1 MKKWLKRI
9 RGTKLVLFA
18 LGALL
23 MPHFAAAQD
32 REVEMSVRN
41 RTPQTLTVFAL
52 WDRGT
57 RDRLGD
63 IRGNQTR
70 SFTIPIVGEEVT
82 LQVQVGASRI
92 GGNRPEDFARARPGD
107 KIEWEI
113 RSTRPFDLLY
123 RHVAERRSS
132 FNLPPSRVDFGDSV
146 GQLRVYVL
154 DEDLRRNP
162 RFRALLQNMGLTWS

>member
-18 LGALL
+18 LCALS

-41 RTPQTLTVFAL
+41 RTTEPMTVFAL
-52 WDRGT
+52 WRRGT
-57 RDRLGD
+57 RNRLGD
-63 IRGNQTR
+63 IRPNQTR
-70 SFTIPIVGEEVT
+70 SFTIPLVGEEVT
-82 LQVQVGASRI
+82 LQVQVQSERL
-92 GGNRPEDFARARPGD
+92 GGDRPEDFARVRPGD

-113 RSTRPFDLLY
+113 RSTHPLDLLY

-132 FNLPPSRVDFGDSV
+132 FNLPRRQAAGLPE
-146 GQLRVYVL
+146 LR
-154 DEDLRRNP
+154 
-162 RFRALLQNMGLTWS
+162 F

>member
-1 MKKWLKRI
+1 MKKWLRRI
-9 RGTKLVLFA
+9 RGTKLVLLA
-18 LGALL
+18 LCAPL

-41 RTPQTLTVFAL
+41 RTPQPMTVFAL

-63 IRGNQTR
+63 LRPNQTR
-70 SFTIPIVGEEVT
+70 SFTIPIVGEDVT
-82 LQVQVGASRI
+82 LQVQVGGVRRI
-92 GGNRPEDFARARPGD
+92 GGDRPEDFARARPGD

-123 RHVAERRSS
+123 RHVARGPSS
-132 FNLPPSRVDFGDSV
+132 FNLT
-146 GQLRVYVL
+146 
-154 DEDLRRNP
+154 RRQAAGLPEP
-162 RFRALLQNMGLTWS
+162 RF